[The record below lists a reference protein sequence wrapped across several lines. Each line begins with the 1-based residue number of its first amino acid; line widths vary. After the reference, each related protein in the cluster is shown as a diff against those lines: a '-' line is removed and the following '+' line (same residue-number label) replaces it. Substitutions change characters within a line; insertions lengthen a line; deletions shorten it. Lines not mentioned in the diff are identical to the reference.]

1 MKKQKIDKKEFYPP
15 NEEYPLLNNI
25 TIMEFII
32 TYGWI
37 LLIILS
43 VVVVIFSMY
52 HYIK

>member
-1 MKKQKIDKKEFYPP
+1 MEKQKIDKKEFYPP
-15 NEEYPLLNNI
+15 NYHLVNSL
-25 TIMEFII
+25 TIVEFII

-43 VVVVIFSMY
+43 IVIVIFSMY